1 VCQSSFAHFTAN
13 DSHTLLPP
21 FYSITL
27 SHKTTTSI
35 MTYVML
41 PDGTLTTT
49 TDTDY
54 DNS

>member
-27 SHKTTTSI
+27 SHKPTTTAMTLI
-35 MTYVML
+35 MN
-41 PDGTLTTT
+41 PDGTLT
-49 TDTDY
+49 DDLETDY